1 MYYDFNFFKCK
12 ILFYPQVGIIIVI
25 CNCICEFVMKVIRII
40 LYECLFLYYLI
51 ESIFIVLNEL
61 FFGL

>member
-1 MYYDFNFFKCK
+1 M
-12 ILFYPQVGIIIVI
+12 
-25 CNCICEFVMKVIRII
+25 EVIRII

-61 FFGL
+61 FFAVKEINLY